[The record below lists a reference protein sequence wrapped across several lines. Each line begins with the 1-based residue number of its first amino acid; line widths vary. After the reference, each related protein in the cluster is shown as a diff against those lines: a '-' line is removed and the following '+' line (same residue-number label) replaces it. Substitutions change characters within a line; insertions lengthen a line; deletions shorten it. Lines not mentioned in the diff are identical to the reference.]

1 MIFITNT
8 GQCIEL
14 LRKNYSTDTAYY
26 TAIMK
31 LMGFTGPLDLVPLDL
46 VPLDLVPLG
55 LRI

>member
-31 LMGFTGPLDLVPLDL
+31 LMGFVKPLDLVPLDL